1 MATGLFQILSPKR
14 AKLSETI
21 TLALRSGDLPHY
33 GEIDL
38 NRLRQRVD
46 RFVDA
51 FLESTTGEP
60 QAFVQFIER
69 LAEERIAEGYYL
81 EEIQRVL
88 NLLWQHSWQ
97 TVVDHASADTRLPDL
112 ETVSRTVG
120 AAKDELARIYLARSL
135 EVNSRAQELEQR
147 LKQLMGEKVPR
158 LADDDQ

>member
-1 MATGLFQILSPKR
+1 M
-14 AKLSETI
+14 
-21 TLALRSGDLPHY
+21 GDLPHY

-38 NRLRQRVD
+38 SRLRQRVD

-60 QAFVQFIER
+60 LAFVRFIER

-97 TVVDHASADTRLPDL
+97 AVVENATDDARLEGL
-112 ETVSRTVG
+112 EVVSRTVG
-120 AAKDELARIYLARSL
+120 AAKDELARIYLARTL
-135 EVNSRAQELEQR
+135 EVNTRAQELEQR
-147 LKQLMGEKVPR
+147 LKQLMGDRVPR
-158 LADDDQ
+158 LSDDDQ

>member
-21 TLALRSGDLPHY
+21 TKELRTGDSPHY
-33 GEIDL
+33 GEIEIS
-38 NRLRQRVD
+38 RLRQRVE

-51 FLESTTGEP
+51 FIESSTGEP
-60 QAFVQFIER
+60 QAFVRFIER

-97 TVVDHASADTRLPDL
+97 TVVDHEAAETRLPDL
-112 ETVSRTVG
+112 EFVSRTVG
-120 AAKDELARIYLARSL
+120 AAKDELARIYLARTL
-135 EVNSRAQELEQR
+135 EVNTRAQELEQR
-147 LKQLMGEKVPR
+147 LEQLMGKKVPH
-158 LADDDQ
+158 LSDDEQ